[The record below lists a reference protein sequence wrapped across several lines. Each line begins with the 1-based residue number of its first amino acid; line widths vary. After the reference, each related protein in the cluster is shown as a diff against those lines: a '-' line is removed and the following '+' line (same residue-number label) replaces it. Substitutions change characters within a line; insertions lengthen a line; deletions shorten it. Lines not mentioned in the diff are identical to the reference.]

1 MSAEQDREDISLL
14 VIIMCLMPQPQQQQQ
29 QQVLNLIDSQAPVP
43 LIKEPLFLA
52 FLVVAAMAAA
62 WFAAEATDP

>member
-14 VIIMCLMPQPQQQQQ
+14 VIIMCLMPQPQQQ
-29 QQVLNLIDSQAPVP
+29 VLNLIDSQAPVP

-52 FLVVAAMAAA
+52 FPVVAAMATA

>member
-14 VIIMCLMPQPQQQQQ
+14 VIIMCLMPQPQQQ